1 MIIRN
6 LKNPV
11 FIAFLILLILSIINV
26 TDASCQPGNV
36 GPTGRT
42 GNLGNMGGTGPTGSQ
57 GATGPVASVEISQ
70 PYREYYVSKQ
80 GSDTT
85 GTGSSLEPFQTAQK
99 ALNVIGSASS
109 TIQYNNITTAMSTVY
124 FFPGSYTIGSTGS
137 GSLIIPTRQ
146 VIILQLMSA
155 QIIGN
160 IQFAMQGNVMA
171 NLGGTGS
178 SSSIL
183 ESKLIIRGSDI
194 RSVFPIVG
202 GGGGGVIQNPQTSA
216 IIGNITLSQVGGTS
230 NLNTQTLELLNA
242 GVSGNIVVQSGVGT
256 VAHNTKVL
264 SNNGILLGALTV
276 QPGAGTCILYIKNSD
291 TTNRQGWGGVNGDV
305 YLFSL
310 SHVRF
315 LGAVVLQGNVSTLS
329 AATSGTAFGA
339 GSGATWHAVQFALG
353 PAHNF
358 SRMTGAVY
366 SVDDNSFASYMS
378 NVPHKGSEIFY
389 MLDTKATGTTG
400 ANGISQLGAYLTLP
414 SPNSL
419 STNVGAMIF
428 DTTKNLPVWRIPI
441 TSGGGG
447 GWFNNSGA
455 IGPTGFQGPPGV
467 SFQVDAQGVL
477 NNATIAV
484 IESQSQSQA
493 DHLWYY
499 VVTVDERSDAQKII
513 PIPAGLPGDVSLHLI
528 VCYYTGTPNMYIFTD
543 FGEFTGKTGATGAT
557 GPIGLI
563 GGTGGQGAVG
573 NTGATGGVG
582 GQGASGLTGATGG
595 TGATGAVGGAGAQ
608 GSTGSTGATGGTGA
622 NGATGATGFSTT
634 GITSV
639 SSSTSFITVSNPT
652 TTPSVNVAQAILTS
666 SSPTFSSITA
676 SSFIG
681 HATLDLPL
689 TGGQITGELT
699 VGSSTSPSYD
709 LDVLPNSLTS
719 GVAFAKN
726 VVQSWFSLNQISVL
740 NLLGQGNDYFGYY
753 EEFTGGGSDSDPQV
767 TLPMADVSNQ
777 LGVGTSFFS
786 DCYVFTVTSSSGS
799 ITLLTQGGNIIDWFG
814 STGSSLTITPF
825 EIFYVCADGVN
836 TWIGFFNH

>member
-1 MIIRN
+1 
-6 LKNPV
+6 
-11 FIAFLILLILSIINV
+11 
-26 TDASCQPGNV
+26 
-36 GPTGRT
+36 
-42 GNLGNMGGTGPTGSQ
+42 
-57 GATGPVASVEISQ
+57 
-70 PYREYYVSKQ
+70 
-80 GSDTT
+80 
-85 GTGSSLEPFQTAQK
+85 
-99 ALNVIGSASS
+99 
-109 TIQYNNITTAMSTVY
+109 
-124 FFPGSYTIGSTGS
+124 
-137 GSLIIPTRQ
+137 
-146 VIILQLMSA
+146 
-155 QIIGN
+155 
-160 IQFAMQGNVMA
+160 
-171 NLGGTGS
+171 
-178 SSSIL
+178 
-183 ESKLIIRGSDI
+183 
-194 RSVFPIVG
+194 
-202 GGGGGVIQNPQTSA
+202 
-216 IIGNITLSQVGGTS
+216 
-230 NLNTQTLELLNA
+230 
-242 GVSGNIVVQSGVGT
+242 
-256 VAHNTKVL
+256 
-264 SNNGILLGALTV
+264 
-276 QPGAGTCILYIKNSD
+276 
-291 TTNRQGWGGVNGDV
+291 
-305 YLFSL
+305 
-310 SHVRF
+310 
-315 LGAVVLQGNVSTLS
+315 
-329 AATSGTAFGA
+329 
-339 GSGATWHAVQFALG
+339 
-353 PAHNF
+353 
-358 SRMTGAVY
+358 
-366 SVDDNSFASYMS
+366 
-378 NVPHKGSEIFY
+378 
-389 MLDTKATGTTG
+389 
-400 ANGISQLGAYLTLP
+400 
-414 SPNSL
+414 
-419 STNVGAMIF
+419 
-428 DTTKNLPVWRIPI
+428 
-441 TSGGGG
+441 
-447 GWFNNSGA
+447 
-455 IGPTGFQGPPGV
+455 
-467 SFQVDAQGVL
+467 VDAQGVL

-709 LDVLPNSLTS
+709 LDVLPNSLTN